1 MLKDNSF
8 QLQYEVD
15 CQRIYR
21 LLQPD
26 FTAFPKNVD
35 EDEIV
40 CELVELYENIYC
52 VGILA
57 CCRHQDYAP
66 KTTLPGRF
74 LGRYPGF
81 GGFLGV

>member
-8 QLQYEVD
+8 QVQYEVD

-40 CELVELYENIYC
+40 CELVELYENIY
-52 VGILA
+52 
-57 CCRHQDYAP
+57 
-66 KTTLPGRF
+66 
-74 LGRYPGF
+74 YPMYEAEAA
-81 GGFLGV
+81 